1 MENERLLT
9 CLADDYARLRE
20 VAARD
25 LSASVPS
32 CPGWTM
38 TDLVRHVAEVYL
50 HKVYA
55 MEHNDWP
62 AHWPPDFAGE
72 EPLALLDR
80 AYGELT
86 AQFGA
91 RDPGDPARTWHD
103 PDQTVGFWIRRM
115 AQETVVH
122 RVDGELAAAEPVAPI
137 PDDLAVDGV
146 DEVLVIFLDYASHRW
161 PDEFEPVLK
170 EVAGTSVR
178 IAVDP
183 PRPGGS
189 WLVSY
194 TEAGVDARPDG
205 KGEAVATVSGP
216 SDALLRWLWGRG
228 ADAAVAVTGDPGAA
242 TDLRRALTVAT
253 Q

>member
-25 LSASVPS
+25 LSAAVPS

-62 AHWPPDFAGE
+62 AGWPPDFAGE

-80 AYGELT
+80 AYGALT
-86 AQFGA
+86 AQFDVHDA
-91 RDPGDPARTWHD
+91 GDPAKTWYE
-103 PDQTVGFWIRRM
+103 PDQSVGFWIRRM
-115 AQETVVH
+115 AQETVIH
-122 RVDGELAAAEPVAPI
+122 RIDGELAAADPVAPI
-137 PDDLAVDGV
+137 PADLAVDGI
-146 DEVLVIFLDYASHRW
+146 DEVLVIFLDYGSHRW
-161 PDEFEPVLK
+161 LGEFEPTLT
-170 EVAGTSVR
+170 EIAQAPVR
-178 IAVDP
+178 VVVDP
-183 PRPGGS
+183 PQAGAS

-194 TEAGVDARPDG
+194 SAAGVDARPDG
-205 KGEAVATVSGP
+205 SGDAVATVSGP
-216 SDALLRWLWGRG
+216 ADALLRWLWGRG

-242 TDLRRALTVAT
+242 TDLRRALTAAT